1 MVSVL
6 RVAHSAGITHGDI
19 WPANMLIVPPPLV
32 VARIAEC
39 RRDVLLEL
47 ELIKSIDLTQCR
59 FVLNDWGE
67 AKIGKSSSELKISDI
82 ANLLRALS
90 SPARLLAASH
100 ESTHRDSPLL
110 AVNHHGGA
118 LPSLNPQVLREL
130 EGLASGRDYPA
141 MERRLSGAVFQV
153 DWDRPQRRTRSQ
165 RQRQ

>member
-1 MVSVL
+1 MTRKRPSVSALGVPAPRYCRLSGSDAEKLAQLVQLLGPAMVCVL

-19 WPANMLIVPPPLV
+19 RPANMLIVPPPVV

-67 AKIGKSSSELKISDI
+67 AKIGKSSSELKISDM

-90 SPARLLAASH
+90 W
-100 ESTHRDSPLL
+100 
-110 AVNHHGGA
+110 
-118 LPSLNPQVLREL
+118 
-130 EGLASGRDYPA
+130 LASLVTFRATSPPTGTFHCWLLII
-141 MERRLSGAVFQV
+141 MAVRFP
-153 DWDRPQRRTRSQ
+153 R
-165 RQRQ
+165 